1 MAARFVEYETLTC
14 EPAGHERFIA
24 KATFTGIYGT
34 QSVEASGPTRNAAER
49 AVMALLW
56 FDDDEV

>member
-1 MAARFVEYETLTC
+1 MGARFIEYQTLTC
-14 EPAGHERFIA
+14 EPAGHERFVA
-24 KATFTGIYGT
+24 KATWTGVYGT

-56 FDDDEV
+56 IDNED